1 MAKGTSAKD
10 LLSSGYT
17 KAAGRPREASSATTQ
32 PVPGDT
38 PEERPAPSRSAP
50 TKVTYERVMTYL
62 TPEQRDWLRQTDRA
76 IDIEG
81 LSRSDIM
88 RLAIS
93 RLRDDVS
100 HGLDLPT
107 LLVQQA
113 HEEAARFSGR
123 RNRGLPS
130 A

>member
-1 MAKGTSAKD
+1 MAKSTSAKD

-17 KAAGRPREASSATTQ
+17 KAAGRPREAGGSTPQRSTTDTSQNDVATN
-32 PVPGDT
+32 
-38 PEERPAPSRSAP
+38 APLP
-50 TKVTYERVMTYL
+50 TKVTYERVMAYL
-62 TPEQRDWLRQTDRA
+62 TPDQRDWLRQTDRSM
-76 IDIEG
+76 DMEG
-81 LSRSDIM
+81 LSRSDII

-93 RLRDDVS
+93 RLREDVDG
-100 HGLDLPT
+100 GLDLQS
-107 LLVQQA
+107 LLVRQA